1 MMFLHSGK
9 NTDNRSNRKN
19 RHEYALFR
27 VLTSSYH
34 YVNMSGFQ
42 IFFTGSGDAVKDR
55 QGDFRTNSPSLS
67 DTSSIRVAEYLT
79 ELPPREV
86 LAQKLKSAVAIAR
99 ERLAARTAGKAETV
113 QKGERHMTGNDD

>member
-1 MMFLHSGK
+1 MRFLHSEKVHKIRSIGQ
-9 NTDNRSNRKN
+9 NRSR
-19 RHEYALFR
+19 YSLFR

-34 YVNMSGFQ
+34 SVNMPGFQ
-42 IFFTGSGDAVKDR
+42 IFFTGSGNAVKDR
-55 QGDFRTNSPSLS
+55 QGDSRMNSPSLS
-67 DTSSIRVAEYLT
+67 ETGSIRVAGYLT

-113 QKGERHMTGNDD
+113 QKGEMHITGKDD